1 MATNN
6 TMTEGTPWK
15 HILKFAFPVLGSYI
29 LQQLYATTDSI
40 IVGNFTGE
48 EALAAVGTTGTVM
61 YFCLALAMG
70 FSAGNGVVVSQA
82 FGAKDEKTMRA
93 GASSGILFVLSVGLL
108 CAIVCGCLSKYIY
121 ADFMAAP
128 PEILGLSLEYFNICM
143 VGLTFLYGYNIFSS
157 ILLAVGDSAAAL
169 YFQIISTV
177 VNIVLDLIFVAY
189 FKWGVAGAAWAT
201 SISHMF
207 SCTSAFLYMRHKHP
221 EFRFKLSEY
230 KWDNKLIWL
239 TVKMGFPIA
248 LQAAL
253 VAVGIG
259 AIIRAVNSFGK
270 HMTASFAVAHRIE
283 LILTLPAQVFHTALA
298 TYAGQNIGAGKMDRV
313 KLGAKAGVSMAFG
326 FGLII
331 TSLVCFFTKDIINV
345 FALSEQ
351 AGVYCFQHIR
361 TAAFVNLL
369 LAFVFPVTGIIQGAG
384 HSSFATFVAIIALI
398 ARVGST
404 YLFID
409 SSFFGYQIIWWN
421 NFWGFAAATLITLP
435 YYISGRW
442 QNNSAVL
449 NSIK

>member
-1 MATNN
+1 MSIEN

-48 EALAAVGTTGTVM
+48 EALAAVGTSDTVM

-70 FSAGNGVVVSQA
+70 FSAGNGVIVSQA

-207 SCTSAFLYMRHKHP
+207 SCTSAFLYMRHKYP
-221 EFRFKLSEY
+221 VFRFKLSEY

-253 VAVGIG
+253 VAVAI
-259 AIIRAVNSFGK
+259 ASIIRVVNGFGK
-270 HMTASFAVAHRIE
+270 HMTASYAVGDRIG
-283 LILTLPAQVFHTALA
+283 LILNLPALAFQTALA
-298 TYAGQNIGAGKMDRV
+298 TYAGQNIGAGKTDRV
-313 KLGAKAGVSMAFG
+313 KSGAKAGVALAFG
-326 FGLII
+326 FGLIV
-331 TSLVCFFTKDIINV
+331 TSIVCYFTRDIIRI
-345 FALSEQ
+345 FALSEES
-351 AGVYCFQHIR
+351 GIYCFLHIR
-361 TAAFVNLL
+361 TIAFTNLL
-369 LAFVFPVTGIIQGAG
+369 LAFIFPISGILQGAG
-384 HSSFATFVAIIALI
+384 HSSFVTFVSIMALI
-398 ARVGST
+398 TRVGSA

-409 SSFFGYQIIWWN
+409 SSFFGYHIIWWN
-421 NFWGFAAATLITLP
+421 SFCGLAVATLITLP

-449 NSIK
+449 NTIK